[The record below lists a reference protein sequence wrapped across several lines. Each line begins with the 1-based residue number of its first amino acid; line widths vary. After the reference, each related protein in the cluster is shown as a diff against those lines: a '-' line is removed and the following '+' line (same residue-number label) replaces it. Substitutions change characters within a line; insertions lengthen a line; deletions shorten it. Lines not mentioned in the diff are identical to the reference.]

1 MMSIEPSEQ
10 NRIHVTLAGE
20 PVEVHCLYPQT
31 VDFLASYRSTIE
43 QESLPDPIRVAV
55 VPEELEMEQI
65 KSDRERQL
73 EGLPVHVWEKPYLE
87 QLAVYR
93 KIADEMPK
101 RNVILFHGSV
111 IAVDGEGYLFTAVS
125 GTGKS
130 THTRLWREYFGGR
143 AEMIND
149 DKPLIRIEEGA
160 VLAYG
165 TPWDG
170 KHHLSTNKAVPLKA
184 ICFLDRGAQNEIHPI
199 DPMEKYPTLLQ
210 QIYRPKSV
218 EGLTCT
224 MHLIDLLMKETKFYH
239 LHCNMDIEAAEVAWK
254 GMH

>member
-1 MMSIEPSEQ
+1 MGSVSGNENM
-10 NRIHVTLAGE
+10 IHVTLAEE
-20 PVEVHCLYPQT
+20 PVKVHCLYPQT
-31 VDFLASYRSTIE
+31 VDFLAPYESSTE
-43 QESLPDPIRVAV
+43 QALAPDPITVAID
-55 VPEELEMEQI
+55 PEELTKEQE
-65 KSDRERQL
+65 KSDREREV
-73 EGLPVHVWEKPYLE
+73 EGLPAHIWPKDYLE
-87 QLAVYR
+87 QLAIYR

-111 IAVDGEGYLFTAVS
+111 IAVDGQGYLFTAVS

-130 THTRLWREYFGGR
+130 THTRLWREHFGKR

-149 DKPLIRIEEGA
+149 DKPLIRIEKGH

-184 ICFLDRGAQNEIHPI
+184 ICFLDRGVRNEIHPI

-210 QIYRPKSV
+210 QIYRPKSA
-218 EGLTCT
+218 ESLICT
-224 MHLIDLLMKETKFYH
+224 MKLVDLLMKETKFYH
-239 LHCNMDIEAAEVAWK
+239 LHCNMDKEACEVAWN
-254 GMH
+254 GMN

>member
-1 MMSIEPSEQ
+1 MSDVRMNEKF
-10 NRIHVTLAGE
+10 IHVTLAEE

-31 VDFLASYRSTIE
+31 VDFLASYRSTKE
-43 QESLPDPIRVAV
+43 QQEVEDPIRVEV
-55 VPEELEMEQI
+55 QPEELETEQI
-65 KSDRERQL
+65 KSDREREL
-73 EGLPVHVWEKPYLE
+73 EGLPKHIWPKEYLE

-93 KIADEMPK
+93 HIADEIPK

-130 THTRLWREYFGGR
+130 THTRLWRKYFGDR

-149 DKPLIRIEEGA
+149 DKPLIRIEEGK

-184 ICFLDRGAQNEIHPI
+184 ICFLDRGVENEIHQI
-199 DPMEKYPTLLQ
+199 DPMEKYPMLLQ
-210 QIYRPKSV
+210 QIYRPKTA

-239 LHCNMDIEAAEVAWK
+239 LHCNMDIEAAEVAWN